1 MAEAIIQ
8 TDRLSKWF
16 GQVIALN
23 DVTINFESG
32 ITALLGPNGAGK
44 STLLRLIAG
53 QLKPNLGDIL
63 VWGESIWNNPT
74 LYRRIGFCADSE
86 GFYWDMT
93 GFGMIRFLAQLS
105 LVPKD
110 KLDQKI
116 WSIMKTVGL
125 TEQMNQKI
133 GTYSKGMRQRLKLA
147 QTLVHDPDLILLD
160 EPFNGM
166 DPVGRSDTIK
176 LVRSLGELGHC
187 VLVSSHILQEA
198 ESLTDNI
205 LLMQHGKLVAKG
217 KISDI
222 RDQMDGHSH
231 KICVICRELRKLA
244 EVCVSFED
252 VFAVRLEE
260 NANRLIVETH
270 SPNQFYELITK
281 FVLENRIQIEQM
293 YSLDNNLEAVF
304 DYLIKQK

>member
-1 MAEAIIQ
+1 VAEAIIQ

-176 LVRSLGELGHC
+176 LVRSLGESGHC

>member
-105 LVPKD
+105 LIPKD

-176 LVRSLGELGHC
+176 LVRSLGESGHC

>member
-176 LVRSLGELGHC
+176 LVRSLGESGHC

-260 NANRLIVETH
+260 NSNRLIVETH

>member
-63 VWGESIWNNPT
+63 VWGESIWNNPN
-74 LYRRIGFCADSE
+74 LYHRIGFCADSE

-176 LVRSLGELGHC
+176 LVRSLGESGHC

-270 SPNQFYELITK
+270 RPNQFYELITK

>member
-125 TEQMNQKI
+125 TEQMNQKL

-176 LVRSLGELGHC
+176 LVRSLGESGHC

>member
-74 LYRRIGFCADSE
+74 LYHRIGFCADSE

-176 LVRSLGELGHC
+176 LVRSLGESGHC

-205 LLMQHGKLVAKG
+205 VLMQHGKLVAKG

-270 SPNQFYELITK
+270 KPNQFYELITK

>member
-176 LVRSLGELGHC
+176 LVRSLGESGHC

-222 RDQMDGHSH
+222 RGQMDGHSH

>member
-176 LVRSLGELGHC
+176 LVRSLGESGHC

-252 VFAVRLEE
+252 VFSVRLEE

>member
-8 TDRLSKWF
+8 TDKLSKWF

-23 DVTINFESG
+23 DVTVSFELG
-32 ITALLGPNGAGK
+32 ITALVGPNGAGK

-53 QLKPNLGDIL
+53 QLKPNLGDLL

-74 LYRRIGFCADSE
+74 LYHRIGFCPDSE
-86 GFYWDMT
+86 DFYWDMT

-105 LVPKD
+105 LIPKD
-110 KLDQKI
+110 KLDQKV

-125 TEQMNQKI
+125 AEQMNQKI

-147 QTLVHDPDLILLD
+147 QTLVHDPNLILLD

-166 DPVGRSDTIK
+166 DPVGRSETIR
-176 LVRSLGELGHC
+176 LIRSLGESGHC
-187 VLVSSHILQEA
+187 VLVSSHMLQEA
-198 ESLTDNI
+198 ESLTDNV

-222 RDQMDGHSH
+222 RDQMDSHLH
-231 KICVICRELRKLA
+231 KICVICRNPRKLA

-260 NANRLIVETH
+260 NVNRLIVETH
-270 SPNQFYELITK
+270 RPNQFYELIAK

>member
-270 SPNQFYELITK
+270 RPNQFYELITK

>member
-147 QTLVHDPDLILLD
+147 QTLVHDPNLILLD

-166 DPVGRSDTIK
+166 DPVGRSETIR
-176 LVRSLGELGHC
+176 LIRSLGESGHC
-187 VLVSSHILQEA
+187 VLVSSHMLQEA

>member
-23 DVTINFESG
+23 DVSINFESG

-176 LVRSLGELGHC
+176 LVRSLGESGHC

-217 KISDI
+217 KISEI

>member
-53 QLKPNLGDIL
+53 QLKPNLGGIL

-176 LVRSLGELGHC
+176 LVRSLGESGHC

>member
-1 MAEAIIQ
+1 VAEAIIQ

-176 LVRSLGELGHC
+176 LVRSLGESGHC

-222 RDQMDGHSH
+222 RDQMDSHSH

>member
-1 MAEAIIQ
+1 MG
-8 TDRLSKWF
+8 T
-16 GQVIALN
+16 
-23 DVTINFESG
+23 
-32 ITALLGPNGAGK
+32 
-44 STLLRLIAG
+44 
-53 QLKPNLGDIL
+53 L

-74 LYRRIGFCADSE
+74 LYHRIGFCADSE

-176 LVRSLGELGHC
+176 LVRSLGESGHC

>member
-176 LVRSLGELGHC
+176 LVRSLGQSGHC

>member
-1 MAEAIIQ
+1 VAEAIIQ

-116 WSIMKTVGL
+116 WSIIKTVGL

-176 LVRSLGELGHC
+176 LVRSLGESGHC

>member
-176 LVRSLGELGHC
+176 LVRSLGESGHC

-270 SPNQFYELITK
+270 RPNQFYELITK

>member
-1 MAEAIIQ
+1 
-8 TDRLSKWF
+8 DRLSKWF

-63 VWGESIWNNPT
+63 VWGESIWNNPN
-74 LYRRIGFCADSE
+74 LYHRIGFCADSE

-166 DPVGRSDTIK
+166 DPVGRSNTIK
-176 LVRSLGELGHC
+176 LVRSLGESGHC

-270 SPNQFYELITK
+270 RPNQFYELITK

>member
-1 MAEAIIQ
+1 
-8 TDRLSKWF
+8 
-16 GQVIALN
+16 
-23 DVTINFESG
+23 
-32 ITALLGPNGAGK
+32 
-44 STLLRLIAG
+44 
-53 QLKPNLGDIL
+53 
-63 VWGESIWNNPT
+63 
-74 LYRRIGFCADSE
+74 
-86 GFYWDMT
+86 
-93 GFGMIRFLAQLS
+93 
-105 LVPKD
+105 
-110 KLDQKI
+110 
-116 WSIMKTVGL
+116 
-125 TEQMNQKI
+125 MNQKI

-176 LVRSLGELGHC
+176 LVRSLGESGHC

-244 EVCVSFED
+244 EICVSFED

>member
-176 LVRSLGELGHC
+176 LVRSLGESGHC

>member
-16 GQVIALN
+16 GQIIALN

-63 VWGESIWNNPT
+63 VWGESIWNNPN
-74 LYRRIGFCADSE
+74 LYHRIGFCADSE

-133 GTYSKGMRQRLKLA
+133 GTYSKK
-147 QTLVHDPDLILLD
+147 
-160 EPFNGM
+160 
-166 DPVGRSDTIK
+166 
-176 LVRSLGELGHC
+176 
-187 VLVSSHILQEA
+187 
-198 ESLTDNI
+198 
-205 LLMQHGKLVAKG
+205 
-217 KISDI
+217 
-222 RDQMDGHSH
+222 
-231 KICVICRELRKLA
+231 
-244 EVCVSFED
+244 
-252 VFAVRLEE
+252 
-260 NANRLIVETH
+260 
-270 SPNQFYELITK
+270 
-281 FVLENRIQIEQM
+281 
-293 YSLDNNLEAVF
+293 
-304 DYLIKQK
+304 

>member
-147 QTLVHDPDLILLD
+147 QTLVHDPNLILLD

-166 DPVGRSDTIK
+166 DPVGRSETIR
-176 LVRSLGELGHC
+176 LIRSLGESGHC

>member
-176 LVRSLGELGHC
+176 LVRSLGESDHC